1 MQDSDPLQQNPKLSA
16 LLEQA
21 RCFLAESDSAR
32 LDAELLLAK
41 VLEKD
46 RVFLR
51 TWPDFLVDEELR
63 EKYAQLLA
71 RRKNGEPVAYLLGR
85 WEFWSLPLQVNEHT
99 LVPRP
104 ETELLVEQALAQFPD
119 GPYKVADLGTGSGA
133 IALALATERPNWQ
146 LWASDF
152 SAEALEV
159 ARANATQLN
168 LTNVQ
173 FGQGS
178 WCKALPSQRFHL
190 IVSNPPYISS
200 DDPHLKGDG
209 LAFEPQTAL
218 VAEKNGLKDIM
229 DIAQQAPFKLLDG
242 GWLMVEHGADQ
253 GEAVREIFSSQQFR
267 CVTTRRDLSGMERLT
282 LGKRGKH
289 HA

>member
-1 MQDSDPLQQNPKLSA
+1 MQNSDPLKPPQKLAA

-21 RCFLAESDSAR
+21 SSFLAESDSAR
-32 LDAELLLAK
+32 IDAELLLAK

-51 TWPDFLVDEELR
+51 TWPDFLVEDRLR

-71 RRKNGEPVAYLLGR
+71 RRKKGEPVAYLLGR

-104 ETELLVEQALAQFPD
+104 ETELLVEQALAHLSD
-119 GPYKVADLGTGSGA
+119 GPYRVADLGTGSGA

-168 LTNVQ
+168 LTNIQ

-178 WCKALPSQRFHL
+178 WCKALPSQRFHM

-209 LAFEPQTAL
+209 LPFEPQTAL
-218 VAEKNGLKDIM
+218 IAEKNGLKDIM
-229 DIAQQAPFKLLDG
+229 DIAEQALFRLFDG

-253 GEAVREIFSSQQFR
+253 GVAVREIFSSQQFR

-282 LGKRGKH
+282 LGQRGKY

>member
-1 MQDSDPLQQNPKLSA
+1 MRDSDPLILSA

-21 RCFLAESDSAR
+21 RCFLGESDSAR

-51 TWPDFLVDEELR
+51 TWPDFLVEDRLR
-63 EKYAQLLA
+63 ESYAQLLA
-71 RRKNGEPVAYLLGR
+71 RRKKGEPVAYLLGR
-85 WEFWSLPLQVNEHT
+85 WEFWSLPFQVNKHT

-104 ETELLVEQALAQFPD
+104 ETELLVELALTQLPD
-119 GPYKVADLGTGSGA
+119 GQYKVADLGTGSGA

-146 LWASDF
+146 LWATDF
-152 SAEALEV
+152 SAKALEV

-168 LTNVQ
+168 VTNVQ

-178 WCKALPSQRFHL
+178 WCDALPCQRFHL

-209 LAFEPQTAL
+209 LPFEPQAAL
-218 VAEKNGLKDIM
+218 IAEGNGLKDIM
-229 DIAQQAPFKLLDG
+229 DIAQQALFKLLEG

-253 GEAVREIFSSQQFR
+253 GEAVREIFSSQQYQG
-267 CVTTRRDLSGMERLT
+267 VTTRRDLSGMERLT
-282 LGKRGKH
+282 LGQRGKH

>member
-1 MQDSDPLQQNPKLSA
+1 MQNSDSLQQGQKLSA
-16 LLEQA
+16 LLKQA

-46 RVFLR
+46 SVFLR

-71 RRKNGEPVAYLLGR
+71 RRKNGEPIAYLLGR
-85 WEFWSLPLQVNEHT
+85 WEFWSLPLHVNEHT

-104 ETELLVEQALAQFPD
+104 ETELLVEQALSQLPN

-159 ARANATQLN
+159 ARANAAQLN
-168 LTNVQ
+168 VMNVQ
-173 FGQGS
+173 FGEGS
-178 WCKALPSQRFHL
+178 WCKALPNQRFHM

-209 LAFEPQTAL
+209 LPFEPQSAL
-218 VAEKNGLKDIM
+218 VAEKNGLKDII
-229 DIAQQAPFKLLDG
+229 DIAEQAPFKLLDD
-242 GWLMVEHGADQ
+242 GWLMVEHGAEQ
-253 GEAVREIFSSQQFR
+253 GEAVREIFLSQQFR
-267 CVTTRRDLSGMERLT
+267 CVTTLRDLSGMERLT
-282 LGKRGKH
+282 IGQRGKD

>member
-1 MQDSDPLQQNPKLSA
+1 MQNSDPLKPHQKLAA

-21 RCFLAESDSAR
+21 SRFLAESDSAR

-51 TWPDFLVDEELR
+51 TWPDFLLEERLR

-71 RRKNGEPVAYLLGR
+71 RRKKGEPVAYLLGR

-104 ETELLVEQALAQFPD
+104 ETELLVEQALAQLPD

-146 LWASDF
+146 IWASDF
-152 SAEALEV
+152 SADALEV
-159 ARANATQLN
+159 ARANSRQLS
-168 LTNVQ
+168 LSNVQ
-173 FGQGS
+173 FVQGS
-178 WCKALPSQRFHL
+178 WCEALPSQRFHM

-209 LAFEPQTAL
+209 LPFEPQAAL
-218 VAEKNGLKDIM
+218 VAEENGLKDIM
-229 DIAQQAPFKLLDG
+229 DIAQQAVFKLLDG

-267 CVTTRRDLSGMERLT
+267 SVLTQRDLSGMERLT
-282 LGKRGKH
+282 LGQTGEY